1 MKLLAQW
8 RWILSPHKFYGGGGG
23 GGQVAQINPEE
34 QALANISQEKW
45 DEYKA
50 RYVPLENQWIDKANK
65 LDNQSYHNDASGMA
79 SNEVKAQYGPQTA
92 GLAEAMQGQ
101 RVGKADYLN
110 QAENITQARNK
121 ANLGVTDRYL
131 RGQEGVIAMG
141 QGQSATALQGMSD
154 VADTSVNAQI
164 RNNENK
170 FKQQQSNQG
179 MYGAVA
185 GAAVGATVNQSN
197 KVAK

>member
-1 MKLLAQW
+1 MKLLAPW
-8 RWILSPHKFYGGGGG
+8 RWLLIPHKFYGGGGG
-23 GGQVAQINPEE
+23 GGQTAQINPEE

-50 RYVPLENQWIDKANK
+50 RYVPLENQWIDKSNT
-65 LDNQSYHNDASGMA
+65 LNNQNYHNDASGMA
-79 SNEVKAQYGPQTA
+79 SNEVKAQYGQQTG
-92 GLAEAMQGQ
+92 GLASSVQGQ
-101 RVGKADYLN
+101 RIGKADYLN

-141 QGQSATALQGMSD
+141 QGQSATALQGMND
-154 VADTSVNAQI
+154 VANTSVDAQI

-179 MYGAVA
+179 MYGTIA
-185 GAAVGATVNQSN
+185 GAAVAGTTNNMN
-197 KVAK
+197 KAKK